1 MITFT
6 IIAIVVIIIIKFLMY
21 SSKPENQI
29 EANDIRKKFKP
40 FIDTIINSYMQNNV
54 SCSVEDIDDD
64 KRCVVIQ
71 TDKLSINDDKITH
84 FIYFMNDSFKIEIIY
99 KIFSLKFN
107 KIYTYKVSE
116 MDGQRQINEA
126 KDILRNFTH
135 LKLQFEKDNEVTII
149 EEIIDKNL
157 YN

>member
-40 FIDTIINSYMQNNV
+40 FIDTIINSYLQNNV
-54 SCSVEDIDDD
+54 TCSVEDIDDD

-84 FIYFMNDSFKIEIIY
+84 FIYFMNDSFKIELIY
-99 KIFSLKFN
+99 KIFSFKFN
-107 KIYTYKVSE
+107 KIYMYKVSE

-126 KDILRNFTH
+126 KNILRNFSQ
-135 LKLQFEKDNEVTII
+135 LKLQFEKDNEVAII

>member
-1 MITFT
+1 MIIFT

-29 EANDIRKKFKP
+29 EATDIRKKFKP

-54 SCSVEDIDDD
+54 TCSVEDVDDD

-84 FIYFMNDSFKIEIIY
+84 FIYFMNDSFKIEITY

-107 KIYTYKVSE
+107 KIYAYKVSE
-116 MDGQRQINEA
+116 MDGLRQINEA

-135 LKLQFEKDNEVTII
+135 LKMQFEKANEVTII

>member
-54 SCSVEDIDDD
+54 TCSVVDVDDD
-64 KRCVVIQ
+64 KCDDCNYKCECDITRCIC
-71 TDKLSINDDKITH
+71 TSWKK
-84 FIYFMNDSFKIEIIY
+84 
-99 KIFSLKFN
+99 
-107 KIYTYKVSE
+107 
-116 MDGQRQINEA
+116 
-126 KDILRNFTH
+126 RN
-135 LKLQFEKDNEVTII
+135 
-149 EEIIDKNL
+149 
-157 YN
+157 

>member
-54 SCSVEDIDDD
+54 TCSVVDVDDD

-84 FIYFMNDSFKIEIIY
+84 FIHFINDSFKIEITY

-107 KIYTYKVSE
+107 KIYVYKVSE

-126 KDILRNFTH
+126 KNILRNFTH

>member
-1 MITFT
+1 
-6 IIAIVVIIIIKFLMY
+6 MY

-40 FIDTIINSYMQNNV
+40 FIDTITNSYLQNNV
-54 SCSVEDIDDD
+54 TCSVEDIDDD

-126 KDILRNFTH
+126 KNILRNFTL